1 VNIYKLYQYVKLLNE
16 LSSDMIKIIFLLASF
31 HFSLDDGTL
40 DSNVDQLDSSFM
52 YTQFF
57 KEILLD
63 AEYDEQSIKDLV
75 LYWRSCYIGNSS
87 QLKIIDAFEGEYC
100 SNLSIC
106 WYTSHWFI
114 YGMLNRALFLKKHLK
129 SDKNFFLKIILILF
143 ISSTKLECYIT
154 PWENTRKRCRFWKK
168 HFKSSRC
175 LFLRIILI
183 CVFVTV
189 TSDWCAAT

>member
-168 HFKSSRC
+168 HFKSNRC

-183 CVFVTV
+183 WVFVTV
-189 TSDWCAAT
+189 TSDWFVAT